1 MKWFP
6 RSVLIAG
13 LVAYSIITLRM
24 ENCCVSKVA
33 RDLRIKAAYVSR
45 DATDL
50 IMFIIPSTIIR
61 PIEHNTKNAPAVNA
75 WYTKLIIRGAISII
89 TFKICPGER
98 PGLLI
103 FTSQT
108 L

>member
-1 MKWFP
+1 MNRNSITNPTKTP
-6 RSVLIAG
+6 TRKQTGNVRKNGSPSVTNNEATY
-13 LVAYSIITLRM
+13 APIIII
-24 ENCCVSKVA
+24 SPWAK
-33 RDLRIKAAYVSR
+33 
-45 DATDL
+45 L

-89 TFKICPGER
+89 TFKICPGAR